1 MARPQKRISDH
12 ARPQQHAPHSRPENA
27 GQDDM
32 ADILKSLE
40 QNCKKLEKRYE
51 ATIFRARH
59 ELGDMGFWGAV
70 GAVAMVAD
78 LTVMGGIGTALAIW
92 SGAGFLAYNSS
103 ANQIGKEL
111 KRVRERIDDM
121 QQARFEAQLQ
131 KNAQQHAPQPA
142 SPDGKKLSEEFSPA
156 ARAEIEALRDKL
168 AQLENQVTQ
177 LKGEKE
183 KGLDKPKFK
192 KPFSGKKP
200 GDQ

>member
-1 MARPQKRISDH
+1 MARPQKRPTPRERLEKDAH
-12 ARPQQHAPHSRPENA
+12 NFTVENA
-27 GQDDM
+27 GEDAL

-51 ATIFRARH
+51 AAVHRARH

-78 LTVMGGIGTALAIW
+78 LTIMGGIGTALAVW

-103 ANQIGKEL
+103 ANQVGKEL
-111 KRVRERIDDM
+111 KRVRERIEDM

-131 KNAQQHAPQPA
+131 KNANNNTPQPA
-142 SPDGKKLSEEFSPA
+142 APEGKNLSEEFSPA

-168 AQLENQVTQ
+168 AKLENQVTQ
-177 LKGEKE
+177 LQDEKE

-192 KPFSGKKP
+192 KPFTGKKP